1 MQNQL
6 YTQVRMQDRKKGG
19 SSAPISPRFS
29 EPTTLPSVPFVGRV
43 YGEIAFYLAILGL
56 LIGIVG
62 SAIALSGYS
71 TMNTRKM
78 IRELW
83 QGKNIEQVW
92 GGAGEISVPKNG
104 YWFTDF
110 LPKGDAVAEL
120 GITVIAMAAIGG
132 MMGVAVVLFTKKD
145 YLYLVFTLVVFLIM
159 MSTMTGI
166 LRVR

>member
-6 YTQVRMQDRKKGG
+6 HTQLRTQHVERQ
-19 SSAPISPRFS
+19 SSPISPKFS
-29 EPTTLPSVPFVGRV
+29 NPTTQPPVPFAGRV
-43 YGEIAFYLAILGL
+43 YGEISFYIAIIGL

-62 SAIALSGYS
+62 SIISLTGYS
-71 TMNTRKM
+71 TMNSRAM

-92 GGAGEISVPKNG
+92 NGAGEMSVPHDG
-104 YWFTDF
+104 YWFTRY

-120 GITVIAMAAIGG
+120 GITFIAMAAIGG
-132 MMGVAVVLFTKKD
+132 MMGVAVTLFSKKD
-145 YLYLVFTLVVFLIM
+145 YLYLTFTLVVFLIM